1 MHPTSRSCASWRPGR
16 TEGVVRGLVAWDT
29 YHDDMA
35 EMLAPMLSSAGY
47 REYRTAFDDWL
58 SQPSTSLTFEP
69 VTDEPHRCLVMI
81 PRVMRPHAEK
91 GRGDL
96 DPAEAGD
103 VAHRRCLP
111 SGPPYHPPNRPVP
124 QCD

>member
-1 MHPTSRSCASWRPGR
+1 M
-16 TEGVVRGLVAWDT
+16 VRGLVAWDT

-47 REYRTAFDDWL
+47 REYRTAFDD
-58 SQPSTSLTFEP
+58 
-69 VTDEPHRCLVMI
+69 

-91 GRGDL
+91 VGGRL
-96 DPAEAGD
+96 DPAE
-103 VAHRRCLP
+103 RRRPTGAACLRDLI
-111 SGPPYHPPNRPVP
+111 HPPNRPVP